1 MSGLLD
7 EVNLRTQLVG
17 HNRLELLLFFLHSDQ
32 CYGINVFKV
41 HEVIQ
46 RPALT
51 RLPNANPII
60 CGVATLRGKTI
71 PIFDLAKAIGQESLA
86 DGEGSVVIV
95 TEYNRSI
102 QGFLVRGVDR
112 IVNINW
118 ERVVPP
124 PEGVGRDHFLTAVA
138 HVDKDMVE
146 MIDVERVLSDIRAEQ
161 DEESVQVVE
170 TLPEMKRSDYIV
182 LVVDDSLIARNQVKK
197 TLDKLGL
204 ASVVCKNGKEAYDKL
219 MEWQKMDDP
228 MLERLLMV
236 VSDIEMPEMD
246 GYTLTAQIRNNP
258 KLRNTYV
265 LLHTSL
271 SGIFN
276 SNLVQKVDA
285 NAFVPKFDASDLAEE
300 ILKRRGLVENRND
313 KISVHPKGV
322 IGVR

>member
-17 HNRLELLLFFLHSDQ
+17 QNRLELLLFFLHSGQ
-32 CYGINVFKV
+32 RYGINVFKV

-51 RLPNANPII
+51 HLPNANPII

-71 PIFDLAKAIGQESLA
+71 PIFDLAKAIGQEPLGE
-86 DGEGSVVIV
+86 GEGSVVIV

-138 HVDKDMVE
+138 HVDTDMVE
-146 MIDVERVLSDIRAEQ
+146 MIDVERVLSDIRVAQ
-161 DEESVQVVE
+161 DEESVQIVE
-170 TLPEMKRSDYIV
+170 SLPEIKRSDYVV

-204 ASVVCKNGKEAYDKL
+204 DSVVCKNGKEAYEKL
-219 MEWQKMDDP
+219 LEWQQTDDS
-228 MLERLLMV
+228 MLTRLLMV

-258 KLRNTYV
+258 KLRNIYV

-276 SNLVQKVDA
+276 SNLIQTVDA
-285 NAFVPKFDASDLAEE
+285 NAFVPKFDASELAEE
-300 ILKRRGLVENRND
+300 IIKRLDHVEARMD
-313 KISVHPKGV
+313 KVAVSS
-322 IGVR
+322 

>member
-7 EVNLRTQLVG
+7 DVNLRTQLVG
-17 HNRLELLLFFLHSDQ
+17 HNRLELLLFVLHSNQ
-32 CYGINVFKV
+32 RYGINVFKV

-46 RPALT
+46 CPPLT
-51 RLPNANPII
+51 RIPNAHPVI

-71 PIFDLAKAIGQESLA
+71 PIFDLAKAIGQASLA

-95 TEYNRSI
+95 TEYNRSV

-124 PEGVGRDHFLTAVA
+124 PEGVGRDHFLTAIA

-146 MIDVERVLSDIRAEQ
+146 MIDVERVLSNVSAGQ

-170 TLPEMKRSDYIV
+170 SLPEVKRSDYVV
-182 LVVDDSLIARNQVKK
+182 LVADDSLIARNQVKK
-197 TLDKLGL
+197 TLNKMGL
-204 ASVVCKNGKEAYDKL
+204 ESVVCKNGKEAYEKL
-219 MEWQKMDDP
+219 MEWQENNDP
-228 MLERLLMV
+228 MLERLLML

-246 GYTLTAQIRNNP
+246 GYTLTARIRNNA
-258 KLRNTYV
+258 KLRNIYV

-271 SGIFN
+271 SGVFN
-276 SNLVQKVDA
+276 SNLVQQVDA
-285 NAFVPKFDASDLAEE
+285 NAFVAKFDASDLAEE
-300 ILKRRGLVENRND
+300 IVKRLDCVEG
-313 KISVHPKGV
+313 KEVKAPGTH
-322 IGVR
+322 

>member
-7 EVNLRTQLVG
+7 DVNLRTQLVG
-17 HNRLELLLFFLHSDQ
+17 HNRLELLLFVLHSNQ
-32 CYGINVFKV
+32 RYGINVFKV

-46 RPALT
+46 CPPLT
-51 RLPNANPII
+51 RIPNAHPVI

-71 PIFDLAKAIGQESLA
+71 PIFDLAKAIGQASLA

-95 TEYNRSI
+95 TEYNRSV

-124 PEGVGRDHFLTAVA
+124 PEGVGHDHFLTAIA

-146 MIDVERVLSDIRAEQ
+146 LIDVERVLSNVSAGQ

-170 TLPEMKRSDYIV
+170 SLPEVKRSDYVV
-182 LVVDDSLIARNQVKK
+182 LVADDSLIARNQVKK
-197 TLDKLGL
+197 TLNKMGL
-204 ASVVCKNGKEAYDKL
+204 ESVVCKNGKEAYEKL
-219 MEWQKMDDP
+219 MEWQENNDP
-228 MLERLLMV
+228 MLERLLML

-246 GYTLTAQIRNNP
+246 GYTLTARIRNNA
-258 KLRNTYV
+258 KLRNIYV

-271 SGIFN
+271 SGVFN
-276 SNLVQKVDA
+276 SNLIQQVDA
-285 NAFVPKFDASDLAEE
+285 NAFVAKFDASDLAEE
-300 ILKRRGLVENRND
+300 IVKRLDCV
-313 KISVHPKGV
+313 KGKEV
-322 IGVR
+322 KAPGTH

>member
-17 HNRLELLLFFLHSDQ
+17 HNRLELLLFFLRSNQ
-32 CYGINVFKV
+32 RYGINVFKV

-46 RPALT
+46 CPPLT
-51 RLPNANPII
+51 RIPNAHPII

-95 TEYNRSI
+95 TEYNRSV

-124 PEGVGRDHFLTAVA
+124 PEGVGCDHFLTAVA

-146 MIDVERVLSDIRAEQ
+146 MIDVERVLSNVRAEQ
-161 DEESVQVVE
+161 DEESVQVVGS
-170 TLPEMKRSDYIV
+170 LPEVKRRDFVV

-197 TLDKLGL
+197 TLNKMGL
-204 ASVVCKNGKEAYDKL
+204 ESVVCKNGKEAYEKL
-219 MEWQKMDDP
+219 LEWQRNDDP
-228 MLERLLMV
+228 VLERLLMV
-236 VSDIEMPEMD
+236 ISDIEMPEMD
-246 GYTLTAQIRNNP
+246 GYTLTTQIRNNA

-265 LLHTSL
+265 VLHTSL
-271 SGIFN
+271 SGLFN
-276 SNLVQKVDA
+276 GNLIQEVDA
-285 NAFVPKFDASDLAEE
+285 NAFVPKFNASDLAEE
-300 ILKRRGLVENRND
+300 IVKRLDFVEGN
-313 KISVHPKGV
+313 KT
-322 IGVR
+322 